1 MRAHEASLYRA
12 CRLLK
17 LSRTVY
23 RYEQKRMSD
32 GDIKAVL
39 DTLCSKY
46 RRYGFDKLFV
56 KIRQMGYCWNHKRVY
71 RVYRDMRLN
80 LRKRPK
86 KRLPSRN
93 KITLEQPNNMNVSWS
108 MDFMS
113 DALFSGKKFRTVN
126 LIDDC
131 NREALGIRAS
141 VSLPAIRVTEFLDSI
156 AFSHGYPA
164 QLRLDNGPENISKE
178 MTRWAEKHQVHIH
191 YIQPGKPAQ
200 NAYIERFNRTYREEV
215 LSMHLFKNILEVQAI
230 TDNWLQEYNT
240 QRPHQSLGNLTPHAY
255 RQTLQNSIYPLY

>member
-1 MRAHEASLYRA
+1 MRAHEASFYRA

-23 RYEQKRMSD
+23 RYEQKRIND
-32 GDIKAVL
+32 ADIKVVL
-39 DTLCSKY
+39 ETLCSKY
-46 RRYGFDKLFV
+46 HRYGFDKLFA
-56 KIRQMGYCWNHKRVY
+56 KIRQMGYSWNHKRVY

-215 LSMHLFKNILEVQAI
+215 LSMHLFKNIVEVQAI
-230 TDNWLQEYNT
+230 TDNWVQEYNT